1 MNRSGTGARMQ
12 ISRIFKKP
20 LPPVAEQTPKQMRK
34 AASRQINRM
43 ILVANV
49 GVGSALL
56 GGHLVRHSL
65 PALAGIG
72 TNTLDLDVTGA
83 GVLAAL
89 GGCAFIGALKAGA
102 SAVRRIKDAAT
113 FAPSS
118 SPERNALMRSYADRA
133 TRWLGA
139 AAGLTCGL
147 PVIGMLTNPLALN
160 PTALPTTVG
169 EILTPPAI
177 ALLVG
182 STVALGVVARGAR
195 NNLVPLRQLER
206 GDALAE
212 VLSLAETK
220 RVA

>member
-1 MNRSGTGARMQ
+1 MK
-12 ISRIFKKP
+12 ISFFRKP
-20 LPPVAEQTPKQMRK
+20 LPPVAEQTTQQMQK
-34 AASRQINRM
+34 AASREVNRT

-56 GGHLVRHSL
+56 GGHLVRYSL

-72 TNTLDLDVTGA
+72 TNTLNLDATGA

-89 GGCAFIGALKAGA
+89 GGCAFVGALKAGA
-102 SAVRRIKDAAT
+102 STWNRIKAAT
-113 FAPSS
+113 TFTRSESA
-118 SPERNALMRSYADRA
+118 ERNSLMQAYADRA
-133 TRWLGA
+133 KRWLA
-139 AAGLTCGL
+139 TAAGMTCGL

-169 EILTPPAI
+169 EIITGPAI

-195 NNLVPLRQLER
+195 NNLVPLRQIER
-206 GDALAE
+206 GDALAD
-212 VLSLAETK
+212 VDG
-220 RVA
+220 VATPKLVA